1 MMIVLKIL
9 LQLKS
14 GFHLRKMPDFL
25 FKNVNLPLLNNDE
38 IPKFTYKEEI
48 NPYSFG
54 FLYPL
59 KFKTKLY
66 EAGDLYN
73 LNIKCNSD
81 SVANHI
87 KQVLTKNLN
96 NGFVLIDIEKK
107 FINRSSYIHS
117 IYTASPAVFAFSN
130 LENQFWTMKNSNL
143 DTLKTLCIDD
153 LVKKLKHFESK
164 NITANLN
171 DILSIEILSNK
182 PLVFEHEKHTV
193 FSHKMKI
200 YFSQS
205 SSAGELSKAAM
216 KYSIGDKNYLGF
228 GYCVRGMSD

>member
-1 MMIVLKIL
+1 
-9 LQLKS
+9 
-14 GFHLRKMPDFL
+14 
-25 FKNVNLPLLNNDE
+25 
-38 IPKFTYKEEI
+38 
-48 NPYSFG
+48 
-54 FLYPL
+54 

>member
-1 MMIVLKIL
+1 MIVLKIL

-38 IPKFTYKEEI
+38 IPKFTYNEEI
-48 NPYSFG
+48 NSYSFG

-66 EAGDLYN
+66 EAGGLYN

-81 SVANHI
+81 SVANYI
-87 KQVLTKNLN
+87 KQVLTKNMN

-164 NITANLN
+164 NITTNLN

-182 PLVFEHEKHTV
+182 PLAFEHEKYTV

>member
-1 MMIVLKIL
+1 MIVLKIL

-38 IPKFTYKEEI
+38 IPKFTYNEEI

-96 NGFVLIDIEKK
+96 NGFVLIDIEK
-107 FINRSSYIHS
+107 S
-117 IYTASPAVFAFSN
+117 
-130 LENQFWTMKNSNL
+130 L
-143 DTLKTLCIDD
+143 
-153 LVKKLKHFESK
+153 
-164 NITANLN
+164 
-171 DILSIEILSNK
+171 
-182 PLVFEHEKHTV
+182 
-193 FSHKMKI
+193 
-200 YFSQS
+200 
-205 SSAGELSKAAM
+205 
-216 KYSIGDKNYLGF
+216 
-228 GYCVRGMSD
+228 